1 MTMIGQARQPPSM
14 PNFRYTHLTA
24 ENGMSRI
31 KVTSLLNILIRC
43 RAYLNIVAFR

>member
-1 MTMIGQARQPPSM
+1 MTMRMNPQARQPPSM

-31 KVTSLLNILIRC
+31 KVTSVLNILICC
-43 RAYLNIVAFR
+43 RLT